1 MIWALACAVVLG
13 LCAHALQGDAPS
25 LERLNVS
32 LVEPLGRLYLRALLL
47 PILPLIFSA
56 LVVTLCELQ
65 VSELKQLGARTLT
78 YTLVLSAFAAC
89 LGVLLVNLVR
99 PGDGLRAAAGALS
112 RDGAAGLGEAAL
124 GGGAVVVGAG
134 AGALQAKASLPLA
147 DLLLALVPSNP
158 LAPLVNGDV
167 LGVVVIALPV
177 GLALARLPAAQ
188 GQALLAVVRGVYA
201 VCLRILGW
209 VLQAAPLGI
218 FLLTYSVM
226 MRLGLSALR
235 DLGSYVGVV
244 LFGLCVLLAVYAV
257 TARVFGGLSA
267 RVFFG
272 AIRPALAT
280 AFATASS
287 SASFAVA
294 LDVAE
299 NDLKLPT
306 SVTRFVLSA
315 GATLNQNGTALYEGV
330 TLLFLAQ
337 VYGIELGLW
346 QQLGVVGISLVAG
359 IGSVGV
365 PGASAP
371 ALAAVASVFG
381 IPAEGVALVFGLDRV
396 LDMCRTTVNVAGDLA
411 AAVFVAGKSA
421 GDATATG
428 SERPGS
434 GAHG

>member
-13 LCAHALQGDAPS
+13 LSAHALQGDAPS
-25 LERLNVS
+25 LERVS
-32 LVEPLGRLYLRALLL
+32 LAVVEPLGRLYLRALLL

-99 PGDGLRAAAGALS
+99 PGDGLRAAAGAVS
-112 RDGAAGLGEAAL
+112 ADGGVGVGASAL
-124 GGGAVVVGAG
+124 G
-134 AGALQAKASLPLA
+134 AKASLPLA

-177 GLALARLPAAQ
+177 GLALARLPEAQ
-188 GQALLAVVRGVYA
+188 GRALLAVVRGVYA

-226 MRLGLSALR
+226 TRLGLSALR

-257 TARVFGGLSA
+257 TARVFGGLA
-267 RVFFG
+267 PRVFFG

-299 NDLKLPT
+299 NELKLPT

-337 VYGIELGLW
+337 AYGIELGLW

-365 PGASAP
+365 PGASGP

-381 IPAEGVALVFGLDRV
+381 IPAEGVALVLGLDRV

-428 SERPGS
+428 SEQPGS

>member
-124 GGGAVVVGAG
+124 GGAGVVGAG

-158 LAPLVNGDV
+158 LAPLVSGDV

-177 GLALARLPAAQ
+177 GLALARLPEAQ
-188 GQALLAVVRGVYA
+188 GRALIAVVRGVYA
-201 VCLRILGW
+201 LCLRILGW

-244 LFGLCVLLAVYAV
+244 LFGLCVLLGVYAI

-267 RVFFG
+267 RMFFG

-381 IPAEGVALVFGLDRV
+381 IPAEGVALVLGLDRV